1 MTNSDLF
8 LLCLRRMGVERI
20 YASPGS
26 DWAPVWE
33 ALAGKHAP
41 DSVPQY
47 ISVRHEETAVSMASG
62 YARASGKLPA
72 VMLHTTVGA
81 LHAAM
86 CLRAALHERVP
97 MVVFAGES
105 IGFSEP
111 PSPMLGRQWLRLL
124 TDTGGP
130 ARLIEP
136 CVKWSV
142 GPNAPALL
150 GHTIQRA
157 CQLAQSA
164 PLGPVFVSVPTEYLL
179 DPVTAPLPAPAAL
192 PSPVAPDHAALAEL
206 AAALSNAKHPL
217 IVTEEAG
224 RDPRNVERLVTLAEA
239 SGATVVEAWQPY
251 YFNFPRD
258 HALYGGIVAEDM
270 VARAQSADVIVL
282 ADAVVPWHPASAVT
296 APQIFA
302 LGEDPLRSHLPH
314 WSVPATR
321 IIPGDL
327 GVALETLVRLVKPR
341 STSARPLQASASSSS
356 QASAATADTT
366 FDTAAIA
373 RALNE
378 QLPANGVL
386 VNETITHRL
395 DLLRHVRRL
404 GPGGFFESSF
414 GGLGVGIATALGV
427 KHADPQRTVVLAIGD
442 GAFHYNP
449 VVGSLGA
456 AQEHGIN
463 LLVILFDN
471 AGYRSQRGD
480 VITYYPDG
488 QAVRSGRFAGT
499 AIDPRPDYVKLAEA
513 YGGYG
518 EKVSTIAQLRPALER
533 GFEQARH
540 RLALL
545 HMVLPPANPTP

>member
-1 MTNSDLF
+1 MTNSDL
-8 LLCLRRMGVERI
+8 LLQCLRRIGVERI

-33 ALAGKHAP
+33 ALAADHPSGT
-41 DSVPQY
+41 VPEY
-47 ISVRHEETAVSMASG
+47 ISVRHEETAVAMASG

-111 PSPMLGRQWLRLL
+111 PAPMLGRQWLRLL

-142 GPNAPALL
+142 GLNAAALL
-150 GHTIQRA
+150 GHTVQRA
-157 CQLAQSA
+157 CQLALSA
-164 PLGPVFVSVPTEYLL
+164 PRGPVFVSIPTEYLL
-179 DPVTAPLPAPAAL
+179 GTTQASLPATAAL
-192 PSPVAPDHAALAEL
+192 PSPAAPDARALDEL
-206 AAALSNAKHPL
+206 AQALSEAQRPL

-224 RDPRNVERLVTLAEA
+224 RDPRNVERLVALAELT
-239 SGATVVEAWQPY
+239 GALVVEAWQPY
-251 YFNFPRD
+251 YFNFPRA
-258 HALYGGIVAEDM
+258 HPLYGGILAEEM
-270 VARAQSADVIVL
+270 VARAQAADVVL
-282 ADAVVPWHPASAVT
+282 LAEAVVPWHPASAVI
-296 APQIFA
+296 APKVFA

-314 WSVPATR
+314 WSVPATS

-327 GVALETLVRLVKPR
+327 GTALDALLRTVRRRPGPLTQATPSAPVAAP
-341 STSARPLQASASSSS
+341 
-356 QASAATADTT
+356 AAGVV
-366 FDTAAIA
+366 FDTGAIA
-373 RALNE
+373 RTLND
-378 QLPANGVL
+378 LWPPHAVL
-386 VNETITHRL
+386 VNETISHRL
-395 DLLRHVRRL
+395 DLLRHITRI
-404 GPGGFFESSF
+404 GPGGFYESSF
-414 GGLGVGIATALGV
+414 GGLGVGLATALGV
-427 KHADPQRTVVLAIGD
+427 KHADPRRTVVMTIGD

-456 AQEHGIN
+456 AQEHGLN

-480 VITYYPDG
+480 VITYYPAG
-488 QAVRSGRFAGT
+488 QAVQSGRFVGT
-499 AIDPRPDYVKLAEA
+499 SIDPRPDYVKLAEA
-513 YGGYG
+513 YGGHG
-518 EKVSTIAQLRPALER
+518 ERVTTLAELRPALER
-533 GFEQARH
+533 GFEQATR

-545 HMVLPPANPTP
+545 HMVLPPVNPST